1 MTPTQEALMSALS
14 AEMGEIATQVEDLGE
29 LLGQLLRERGGQIQ
43 PEMWHTVQSAD
54 LMAQSLRAIEGVIL
68 AVASGTDPGRAVG
81 TVTLAQMQHRL
92 RDALA
97 DVDGAGAT
105 AAAG

>member
-14 AEMGEIATQVEDLGE
+14 SEMGEIATQVEDLGE

-54 LMAQSLRAIEGVIL
+54 LMAQSLRAMEGVML
-68 AVASGTDPGRAVG
+68 AVASGTDPARAIG

-97 DVDGAGAT
+97 EADASPAG
-105 AAAG
+105 

>member
-1 MTPTQEALMSALS
+1 MTPIQEALMSALS
-14 AEMGEIATQVEDLGE
+14 SEMGEIANQVEDLGE

-54 LMAQSLRAIEGVIL
+54 LMAQSLRAMEGVML
-68 AVASGTDPGRAVG
+68 AVASGTAPARAIG

-92 RDALA
+92 RDALTEA
-97 DVDGAGAT
+97 DAS
-105 AAAG
+105 AAG

>member
-14 AEMGEIATQVEDLGE
+14 AEMGAIATQVEDLGE

-54 LMAQSLRAIEGVIL
+54 LTAQSLRAIEGVIL
-68 AVASGTDPGRAVG
+68 AMASGTAPERAVG

-92 RDALA
+92 SDALA
-97 DVDGAGAT
+97 EADASPVR
-105 AAAG
+105 